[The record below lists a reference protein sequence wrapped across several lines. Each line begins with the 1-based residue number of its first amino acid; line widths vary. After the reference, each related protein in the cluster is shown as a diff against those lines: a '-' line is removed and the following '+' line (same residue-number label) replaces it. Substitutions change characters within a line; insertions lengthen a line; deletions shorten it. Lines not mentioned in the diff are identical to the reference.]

1 MTLPVALLGT
11 DLIGQARTGTG
22 KTLGFG
28 IPLLQRTISP
38 GEADYEQLAAPGK
51 PQALVVTP
59 TRELTIQVAKDLV
72 TASTVRTV
80 RILTIYGGVAYDP
93 QLDALKAGVDVVVG
107 TPGRLL
113 DLANR
118 GVLDLS
124 HIKVLVLDEADEML
138 DLGFLPDVERI
149 LRKTPELRQ
158 TMLFSAT
165 MPSAVIGLARTHMR
179 HPLNIRAESHDDSQ
193 MVPTTAQFVYRAHDL
208 DKPEVVAR
216 ILQADDRGR
225 VMIFCRTKREAS
237 RLTDDLIDRGF
248 KAAAIHG
255 DLNQQA
261 RERALDRFRGDKVDV
276 LICTDVAARG
286 IDVEGVTHVINNT
299 CPEDEKA
306 YVHRIGRTGRAGAS
320 GIAVTFVDWAD
331 LVRWKTINKALD
343 LPYDE
348 PQEIYSTSPELYHDL
363 GIPTEAKG
371 RIKPPREPA
380 ERQERTERPSRDK
393 SSGRRGEQDRN
404 RAPRTHDEPK
414 RTEGEGS
421 TSDRPAR
428 KRPNRNRRR
437 LRAGQ
442 PLEGGEATEQ
452 KSGQQE
458 HKSDADVTAKTVVP
472 ASTESAP
479 AGEGTSERKP
489 RSRNRR
495 RRGADAAAAQTAEV
509 SASEAPV
516 AGEAAVVAAA
526 SVSASAAVE
535 APAQAAAD
543 TEAPAKR
550 TRSRRRATEG
560 SAQASATEAPARAA
574 SAAET
579 PAPKASEVAAEAL
592 AAAKAETAS
601 SAGAVDA
608 GEAPAKRTRSR
619 RRAVEGTTEAA
630 APVEKAVVKQASPE
644 AAVAE
649 AVAEEAPVK
658 KAPARKRAAKKTAGK
673 PADDL
678 VAVAEAPAAVVP
690 VEAAEAERPV
700 AKKKAAAKK
709 TAAKKTA
716 VKKVAADK
724 PAADVNGADVKGA
737 EPAPK
742 KTTAKKAVKK
752 APVKKSAAGV
762 VVPTFT
768 SPE

>member
-93 QLDALKAGVDVVVG
+93 QLDALKSGVDVVVG

-414 RTEGEGS
+414 KTEGATAS
-421 TSDRPAR
+421 TGTATDRPAR

-452 KSGQQE
+452 KPGQQE
-458 HKSDADVTAKTVVP
+458 HKSDADVTAKTAVP
-472 ASTESAP
+472 ASVESAP

-495 RRGADAAAAQTAEV
+495 RRGADAGAAETAEV
-509 SASEAPV
+509 SAVAAEAP
-516 AGEAAVVAAA
+516 AAPAEASAQAAV
-526 SVSASAAVE
+526 SVE
-535 APAQAAAD
+535 APAQAAAE
-543 TEAPAKR
+543 TEAP
-550 TRSRRRATEG
+550 
-560 SAQASATEAPARAA
+560 
-574 SAAET
+574 
-579 PAPKASEVAAEAL
+579 V
-592 AAAKAETAS
+592 
-601 SAGAVDA
+601 
-608 GEAPAKRTRSR
+608 KRTRSR
-619 RRAVEGTTEAA
+619 RRAVEGTTSAAA
-630 APVEKAVVKQASPE
+630 APVEAPVVETPVVAAAPVE
-644 AAVAE
+644 APVAD
-649 AVAEEAPVK
+649 EAPVK
-658 KAPARKRAAKKTAGK
+658 KAPARKRAAKKTAEK

-678 VAVAEAPAAVVP
+678 VAAAEKPAAVVP
-690 VEAAEAERPV
+690 VVEAADAERPV
-700 AKKKAAAKK
+700 TKKKAAAKK

-716 VKKVAADK
+716 VKKAAADK
-724 PAADVNGADVKGA
+724 PTAEAKSADVKGA